1 MLRRPRFKPH
11 FHVEIVSNEGVFLLS
26 ETSQTVLHGRLY
38 ELVAPCLDGRT
49 VDEVSARLR
58 GRISP
63 AQVYYT
69 LDRLEKK
76 GYLAESDDGISAGE
90 AGLYSM
96 RGVDPQTAAK
106 RLAETLVTIRV
117 AGAVD
122 AAPFRALLQ
131 SLHVQLADDGQRTVV
146 VTDSYLRN
154 GLQACN
160 QEALRTGRPWLLFRT
175 GGSQVWLGPLF
186 RPGHTGCWACL
197 AERMRAN
204 APVAGYL
211 EEKRGDDGGT
221 FVDPCQTPATL
232 QAGSGLAATAVAS
245 WIVGAD
251 LSRLDGKVQTLDLL
265 TGQTRSHAL
274 IRQPSCPACG
284 EPGTREW
291 KSAPVILRSC
301 KKTFTQDGGHRAV
314 SPQETLDRFSRHVS
328 PITGAVSLLERDGND
343 GEGVLHVYLSG
354 NNVARRPKTWRG
366 LRGDLRR
373 CKRRQGRHRVAGQ
386 GERLV

>member
-232 QAGSGLAATAVAS
+232 QAGWGLAATAVAS

-291 KSAPVILRSC
+291 KSAPVILRSLQEDVHPGRRASRG
-301 KKTFTQDGGHRAV
+301 FSPGDARPFQPSRQPDHRGGVPAGARRERRRRCPARLPVRQQRRAA
-314 SPQETLDRFSRHVS
+314 PENLA
-328 PITGAVSLLERDGND
+328 GL
-343 GEGVLHVYLSG
+343 
-354 NNVARRPKTWRG
+354 ARRPA
-366 LRGDLRR
+366 RR
-373 CKRRQGRHRVAGQ
+373 KRRQGRHRVAGQ